1 MSLSLSAETSPV
13 PPAPMFDEDGFLL
26 EPAAWTID
34 LARDLALGEGIARLD
49 YEHWRVLHFIRDY
62 HARFGA
68 APLIRRVCRRSGLA
82 RSDVKRLFASCRSA
96 WRIAGLPHPGEEA
109 KTYMN

>member
-1 MSLSLSAETSPV
+1 MSLPQSAEISPAPRV
-13 PPAPMFDEDGFLL
+13 PPFDEDGFLL
-26 EPAAWTID
+26 APETWTID
-34 LARDLALGEGIARLD
+34 LARDLARGEGIPRLD

-68 APLIRRVCRRSGLA
+68 APLIRRVCRQSGLA
-82 RSDVKRLFASCRSA
+82 RNDVKRLFASCRSA